1 MMVKKKKAQVALEIL
16 VIFGILVIG
25 AVIFALFYS
34 TNIRSKVDI
43 SSNVQGSYSDI
54 EKNLLSE
61 DPQQPI
67 EICGNGRCG
76 PGENSANCPDD
87 CGYPNSLCPTTPL
100 NISVKM
106 IPNEGVPAG
115 APGHNTFDLKVSAI
129 RQPGYDDK
137 EIIVKKLRIKNTMAT
152 NAIYYNNNNLP
163 LDGVEIDSEMNI
175 SAENYFNYTISNL
188 SSTRSGSYPFEVLV
202 EVPGCEG
209 LDTIG
214 STVVDIKGLSARLS
228 LYPDGGNYQDENF
241 GVNVDVFGYN
251 SGSNISITNIF
262 VADALGNLLNN
273 VCSYKKERIPI
284 SGKSVDLL
292 LDKRNN
298 NYNYLFTNN
307 FACYQPGEYKFI
319 FTLHDN
325 DENTDY
331 DYNATIFKSIKDRCL
346 YLRNAGEGTK
356 SNPYIISTPGD
367 LDCIRYNLSKYFRL
381 GADIDLNHEL
391 LSDNSEYYWY
401 DDIYG
406 WNPIGT
412 MDAPFTG
419 SFDGAGY
426 TIRNLYTRRNRR
438 DYLGGGPHAVTPI
451 LFTGDIYNSLF
462 LNVSDANF
470 NNLNLSGVDL
480 NGWQS
485 GSLAYYSTN
494 SNFKNIHVNGNIVS
508 YYFGGG
514 IVSYAQNSN
523 FSDCSFDGNLNTMFF
538 SGGLIGEAKNI
549 IINKS
554 TVNANIIGSYFIG
567 GLIGN
572 IRDFDID
579 NLSIINGSSSYGN
592 ISGGKITVG
601 GLLGTGAG
609 IIVNSHSDVDISK
622 GYVSIGGLCGSCLSI
637 INSYATGDINSLE
650 ITSGIYAS
658 GYLPINI
665 GGLAGGVLGDVNN
678 SYATGNI
685 NLISQPDSI
694 AFRIGGLI
702 GATSGFS
709 KTPLSVSNSYA
720 RGNIT
725 INGVAKE
732 IGGLIGHPMGSLK
745 PQILNC
751 YSTGNIAISGENSL
765 VGGLIGGNND
775 ANTTS
780 SYWDTQ
786 TSGQSTSYGGLGRTT
801 EDMTYPEYPNTYEG
815 WDFTNVWVHDMRNTN
830 DGYPYLMLNIVG
842 QERGGDLI
850 PDLEDIIAS
859 FPYIYIS
866 EDGETIDPDLINN

>member
-1 MMVKKKKAQVALEIL
+1 MMVKKKKAQAALEIL

-67 EICGNGRCG
+67 EQCGNGNCDL
-76 PGENSANCPDD
+76 GENSANCPVD
-87 CGYPNSLCPTTPL
+87 CGYPNSVCPTAPL

-152 NAIYYNNNNLP
+152 NAIYYNNLP

-273 VCSYKKERIPI
+273 VCSYKKEGIPI

-307 FACYQPGEYKFI
+307 FACSQPGDYKFI

-346 YLRNAGEGTK
+346 YLKNTGEGTK
-356 SNPYIISTPGD
+356 LNPYIISTPDD
-367 LDCIRYNLSKYFRL
+367 LDCIRYNLSKHFRL
-381 GADIDLNHEL
+381 GANIDLNHEL
-391 LSDNSEYYWY
+391 LSTNSRYYWY
-401 DDIYG
+401 NDIYG

-426 TIRNLYTRRNRR
+426 TIQNLYTRRNNV
-438 DYLGGGPHAVTPI
+438 DPANGVINPI

-494 SNFKNIHVNGNIVS
+494 SNFKDIHVNGDVVS

-514 IVSYAQNSN
+514 IVSYAQDSN
-523 FSDCSFDGNLNTMFF
+523 FSDCSFDGNLNINGMG
-538 SGGLIGEAKNI
+538 GGLIGEAKNI
-549 IINKS
+549 IIDKS
-554 TVNANIIGSYFIG
+554 TANANIIGKYMIG
-567 GLIGN
+567 GLVGV
-572 IRDFDID
+572 IRDFD
-579 NLSIINGSSSYGN
+579 NLSLIKESSSSGIISYG
-592 ISGGKITVG
+592 SGSIGCIG
-601 GLLGTGAG
+601 GLCGSCASV
-609 IIVNSHSDVDISK
+609 IVNSHSDVDISK
-622 GYVSIGGLCGSCLSI
+622 GYLIIGGLCGSCVSI
-637 INSYATGDINSLE
+637 INSYATGDIKSLE

-658 GYLPINI
+658 GHLPNYI
-665 GGLAGGVLGDVNN
+665 GGLAGEVSGAVKN

-685 NLISQPDSI
+685 NLISQPNNN

-709 KTPLSVSNSYA
+709 TTPLSVSNSYA

-725 INGVAKE
+725 INGVAEE

-786 TSGQSTSYGGLGRTT
+786 TSGQFTSYGGLGRTT
-801 EDMTYPEYPNTYEG
+801 EDMTYPEYPETYEG
-815 WDFTNVWVHDMRNTN
+815 WDFKNIWINDMRKTN
-830 DGYPYLMLNIVG
+830 DGYPYLKLNIVG
-842 QERGGDLI
+842 LERGGDLI
-850 PDLEDIIAS
+850 PDSEDIIAS